1 MLIFSSEAPP
11 HQPVTAGQSVEFESI
26 ERFVQ
31 ICHDIIELEFIEFC
45 TGLVIAEGDHTH
57 QPFHCLHP
65 AIRARVELR
74 PITPNSAIWHPLH
87 LSWCNG

>member
-1 MLIFSSEAPP
+1 MLICSSEAPS
-11 HQPVTAGQSVEFESI
+11 HRPVSAIQSVEFKLV
-26 ERFVQ
+26 ERLLQVG
-31 ICHDIIELEFIEFC
+31 HDIIEFKFIEARP
-45 TGLVIAEGDHTH
+45 GLFITEGDHTH

-74 PITPNSAIWHPLH
+74 PITPNSAIWHLLH